1 VLRIRRQTRRYDFI
15 LSTMHR
21 VERSV
26 LVPYTA
32 AQMFELVAAVRDYPK
47 FLPWCA
53 GAHVR
58 PRRDGLIDATIEIH
72 YRGVRSRFTTCNEQ
86 RADESIRMTLVDGP
100 FRRLAGDWQF
110 RPLRADAC
118 KVHLNLH
125 YDFAPGLL
133 GRAIAP
139 VFDGIAGSL
148 VDSFTRRAEQLY
160 DAR

>member
-1 VLRIRRQTRRYDFI
+1 
-15 LSTMHR
+15 MHR

-32 AQMFELVAAVRDYPK
+32 QQMFDLVAAVTDYPS

-53 GAHVR
+53 GTRVR

-72 YRGVRSRFTTCNEQ
+72 YRGVRSRFTTCNDQ
-86 RADESIRMTLVDGP
+86 RAPESIRMTLVDGP

-110 RPLRADAC
+110 RPLRDDAC

-133 GRAIAP
+133 GRAVAP

-148 VDSFTRRAEQLY
+148 VDSFTRRAELLY
-160 DAR
+160 EPR